1 MNRREKAV
9 LTAWLDALDG
19 LITGALSQEAF
30 NARTS
35 ILWAHAE
42 ALGIEDKV
50 LELARNIGSET
61 AR

>member
-30 NARTS
+30 NDRTR

-42 ALGIEDKV
+42 ALGIEERV
-50 LELARNIGSET
+50 LELARGIGKGET
-61 AR
+61 A

>member
-30 NARTS
+30 DARTQM
-35 ILWAHAE
+35 LWAHAE
-42 ALGIEDKV
+42 ALGIEEKV
-50 LELARNIGSET
+50 LELTRSVGKREAV
-61 AR
+61 